1 MLFVVV
7 FHISEILSEPL
18 VVQGIDHQY
27 ICFFYTVCQQHNAP
41 PSPVQNSTRNSFHR
55 NDPFLLKLPFPIREV
70 VKEQEWIMA
79 GGVRGW
85 SWEGVRISINICF
98 LFVFFYLYLGGTCIC
113 RNWRTGCGI
122 REKMFGKTRCSS
134 IAQNFIISIIQ
145 HEYHTSPPGERKVG
159 LGVSNSEMVGRRR
172 WVNVWENEPYYAKME
187 MRQGVELQNAG
198 S

>member
-41 PSPVQNSTRNSFHR
+41 PSPVQYSTRNSFHR

-70 VKEQEWIMA
+70 VKEQEWIMVVI
-79 GGVRGW
+79 VRKCAHLYSYLFFICIW
-85 SWEGVRISINICF
+85 VELVFVEIEELDAAFVRKC
-98 LFVFFYLYLGGTCIC
+98 LG
-113 RNWRTGCGI
+113 
-122 REKMFGKTRCSS
+122 
-134 IAQNFIISIIQ
+134 
-145 HEYHTSPPGERKVG
+145 
-159 LGVSNSEMVGRRR
+159 
-172 WVNVWENEPYYAKME
+172 
-187 MRQGVELQNAG
+187 RQGVGVLRKI